1 MKNLLKLSVI
11 ILGLALYLMPVSQVN
26 AAACTPSSTR
36 SDHNSLGTTSHPI
49 GTENFCSL
57 DAETIIVKIYE
68 FGLCTGPSSPSDVSA
83 CSPLFVSS
91 GGLDVDLTVGSSK
104 SLIDE
109 VSLVEGTYTN
119 AYLKIS
125 DVISIKAIAEF
136 EDNRIS
142 NPKAGLGTGTGK
154 FCFTDGRSIN
164 DTPTIVTCAGNA
176 DGAEIT
182 TEKMYVRAADG
193 TWGEIPNY
201 QLTIAG
207 VTIETDL
214 YTFDATGAFVANRD
228 LAVGIYGDQTLP
240 APIRIDA
247 NTSNIDL
254 GILVADG
261 VSLGFRCEEDA
272 SGVGVI
278 SSSTNY
284 DECVSD
290 VSFNGLRFVIA
301 AE

>member
-36 SDHNSLGTTSHPI
+36 SDHNSSGTTSHPI
-49 GTENFCSL
+49 TENFCSL
-57 DAETIIVKIYE
+57 DAETIIVKLYE

-164 DTPTIVTCAGNA
+164 DTPTIVTCAENA

-182 TEKMYVRAADG
+182 TEKMWIQRPGGPY
-193 TWGEIPNY
+193 GEILDY
-201 QLTIAG
+201 ELTIAG
-207 VTIETDL
+207 VTTETDL
-214 YTFDATGAFVANRD
+214 YTFDANGAFVDNRD
-228 LAVGIYGDQTLP
+228 LAVGLYGDQTLP
-240 APIRIDA
+240 APIKIDA

-254 GILVADG
+254 GILVTDG

>member
-1 MKNLLKLSVI
+1 LLSSCTSS
-11 ILGLALYLMPVSQVN
+11 LARLIW
-26 AAACTPSSTR
+26 
-36 SDHNSLGTTSHPI
+36 NSRYH
-49 GTENFCSL
+49 
-57 DAETIIVKIYE
+57 
-68 FGLCTGPSSPSDVSA
+68 
-83 CSPLFVSS
+83 
-91 GGLDVDLTVGSSK
+91 
-104 SLIDE
+104 
-109 VSLVEGTYTN
+109 
-119 AYLKIS
+119 
-125 DVISIKAIAEF
+125 
-136 EDNRIS
+136 
-142 NPKAGLGTGTGK
+142 
-154 FCFTDGRSIN
+154 DGRSIN
-164 DTPTIVTCAGNA
+164 DTPTILTCAGNA

-182 TEKMYVRAADG
+182 TEKMYVQASDG
-193 TWGEIPNY
+193 TMGEIQDY
-201 QLTIAG
+201 ELTIAG

-214 YTFDATGAFVANRD
+214 YTFDATGAFVATRD